1 MRTKTITTIVFLLVC
16 MASFAKGTLNDP
28 YSVAEACAAVSNL
41 SWTNNSVYETTDDV
55 YVKGVISRISD
66 YGTYTESG
74 TFGNAMFYIK
84 DAGGSKELYCY
95 RLYYFGFQ
103 KFTEGQTDIKVG
115 DEVIIYGKLMNYKN
129 TTPETV
135 ANQTCLYS
143 LNGMIGNGTPDH
155 PYNVKAATEV
165 AKKLTWTSNSVYET
179 IDDVYVKGVISSI
192 GYHGTYDESGTFGNA
207 TFYIKDA
214 GGSEEFYCYR
224 VYYFDFRKFNPGET
238 DIKVG
243 DEVIIYGMLMNYKNT
258 TPETVANQACLYKLN
273 GFGFGTPA
281 NPYSVK
287 TALEVASNL
296 SWTSNSVYETTDDV
310 YVKGVISSIANLGTY
325 TESGIFGNASFYIK
339 DDGGSEEFY
348 CYRVYYLGNQ
358 KFVEGQTD
366 IEVGDEVIICG
377 KLMNFRNT
385 TPETVANQAYL
396 YSLNG
401 KIGHPTAITATI
413 PETTAHNRYYSTSGQ
428 RIDGKPTQKGVYIIN
443 GKKVLVIN
451 SQ

>member
-1 MRTKTITTIVFLLVC
+1 MRTKTITTIVFLLVS
-16 MASFAKGTLNDP
+16 MASFAKGTQNDP

-41 SWTNNSVYETTDDV
+41 SWTSNTVYETTDDV
-55 YVKGVISRISD
+55 YVKGVISRITD
-66 YGTYTESG
+66 HGTYTESG
-74 TFGNAMFYIK
+74 IFGNASFYIK

-103 KFTEGQTDIKVG
+103 KFTEGQTDIEVG

-135 ANQTCLYS
+135 
-143 LNGMIGNGTPDH
+143 G
-155 PYNVKAATEV
+155 
-165 AKKLTWTSNSVYET
+165 
-179 IDDVYVKGVISSI
+179 
-192 GYHGTYDESGTFGNA
+192 
-207 TFYIKDA
+207 
-214 GGSEEFYCYR
+214 
-224 VYYFDFRKFNPGET
+224 
-238 DIKVG
+238 
-243 DEVIIYGMLMNYKNT
+243 
-258 TPETVANQACLYKLN
+258 NQACLYKLN
-273 GFGFGTPA
+273 GFGFGTLA

-325 TESGIFGNASFYIK
+325 TESGIFGNASFYIR

-377 KLMNFRNT
+377 KLMNFRNA

-428 RIDGKPTQKGVYIIN
+428 RIDGKPTQKGVYIMN
-443 GKKVLVIN
+443 GKKVILGN
-451 SQ
+451 